1 MEILKPLAP
10 KAETGDITNE
20 EIALK
25 LWHSL
30 DAIKNIDDVS
40 PADQSI
46 RMDREDGQIYV
57 FTLETEPDE
66 EADIW
71 KITGWTGIQFQDEE
85 EYDRASGNIDGCG
98 AENGVQH
105 VLADLEKCITDWA
118 NKNTTPAN

>member
-20 EIALK
+20 EIAMA
-25 LWHSL
+25 LWRSL
-30 DAIKNIDDVS
+30 GTIKNIDEVS

-46 RMDREDGQIYV
+46 RIDREDGQIYV

-71 KITGWTGIQFQDEE
+71 EITGWTGIQFQDEE
-85 EYDRASGNIDGCG
+85 EYDRANGNIDGCG

-105 VLADLEKCITDWA
+105 VLADLERCITNWA
-118 NKNTTPAN
+118 NENTTSTN

>member
-1 MEILKPLAP
+1 MKILNHLAS

-30 DAIKNIDDVS
+30 DTIKNIDEVS

-46 RMDREDGQIYV
+46 RIDREDGQIYV
-57 FTLETEPDE
+57 FTLEKEPDE
-66 EADIW
+66 EAGVW
-71 KITGWTGIQFQDEE
+71 EITGWTGIQFQDEE
-85 EYDRASGNIDGCG
+85 EYDRANGNIDGCG